1 MEQLISKL
9 KEENNIKNYIIDLRY
24 NGGGS
29 SSVIKPLINFLKD
42 KNIVA
47 LVNEYVFSSGRMA
60 LVELK
65 KIGAYII
72 GTDIGTSLN
81 CFGNCPSNLDIDKLN
96 LRITSSST
104 YWYYDKELSLT
115 GYEKDEFNTYFNN
128 KKELLEPVLLH
139 PDKYV
144 YLTKED
150 IINEYDE
157 QMEEAI
163 NYFKKIKEINRIGR
177 KNKR

>member
-1 MEQLISKL
+1 MKL
-9 KEENNIKNYIIDLRY
+9 KKLFWAVSLILNLCSCSDLEELPFD
-24 NGGGS
+24 S
-29 SSVIKPLINFLKD
+29 SSPSDV
-42 KNIVA
+42 
-47 LVNEYVFSSGRMA
+47 VNTRVTTNERFDLLGHGYNVTSAYLNPKSGRES
-60 LVELK
+60 V
-65 KIGAYII
+65 
-72 GTDIGTSLN
+72 
-81 CFGNCPSNLDIDKLN
+81 LDIDKLN
-96 LRITSSST
+96 LIVISSST

-157 QMEEAI
+157 QKKEAI
-163 NYFKKIKEINRIGR
+163 NYFKKIKEVNRIVG

>member
-1 MEQLISKL
+1 MFFYCLLS
-9 KEENNIKNYIIDLRY
+9 IDKF
-24 NGGGS
+24 N
-29 SSVIKPLINFLKD
+29 
-42 KNIVA
+42 
-47 LVNEYVFSSGRMA
+47 
-60 LVELK
+60 
-65 KIGAYII
+65 
-72 GTDIGTSLN
+72 IGTSLN

-96 LRITSSST
+96 LIVISSST

-157 QMEEAI
+157 QKKEAI
-163 NYFKKIKEINRIGR
+163 NYFKKIKEVNRIVG